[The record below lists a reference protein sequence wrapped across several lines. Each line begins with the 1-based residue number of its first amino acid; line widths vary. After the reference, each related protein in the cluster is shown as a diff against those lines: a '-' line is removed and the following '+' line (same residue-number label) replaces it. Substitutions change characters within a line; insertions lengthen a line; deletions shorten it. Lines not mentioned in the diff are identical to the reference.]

1 MNYMTVADIFDVISV
16 LLLTAVSQNQI
27 LDIIYLVL
35 MIISLS
41 MGIIMKIVDAARDKK
56 ITKEELEDIKKEV
69 DDAKDQV
76 KNQIDVNNKKEDK

>member
-41 MGIIMKIVDAARDKK
+41 MGIVMKIVDAARDKK

-76 KNQIDVNNKKEDK
+76 KDQIDVNNKKEDK